1 MFFIRFVTLPMGSH
15 NARQSLGLFLLLI
28 SISLVVEAEDQC
40 SACQRVAVN
49 KKNERKCI
57 RKADCCE
64 ANGAR
69 LNCVVDPCLNFR
81 RSCPRA
87 RHCVSAHCE
96 KLGCQAFYYDGN
108 FLSIQPGDCEVKIL
122 RREMIAKAQNRW
134 NLQSEGEQR
143 KTLDFEVPI
152 YNEPHK
158 SEKLGNCPKYQMTE
172 IIKACSDECT
182 TDHDCTSR
190 RFSKCCWNGCAKR
203 CSRPFIKDPSS
214 FLNLPLLSN
223 DD

>member
-1 MFFIRFVTLPMGSH
+1 MGSH
-15 NARQSLGLFLLLI
+15 NTRQSLGFCLLLI
-28 SISLVVEAEDQC
+28 SISLMVQAEDQC
-40 SACQRVAVN
+40 SACQRVVVN

-64 ANGAR
+64 ANGVR

-108 FLSIQPGDCEVKIL
+108 FLAIQSGDCEVKIL

-134 NLQSEGEQR
+134 NVQSEGGQR

-172 IIKACSDECT
+172 IIKACSDECA

-190 RFSKCCWNGCAKR
+190 RLSKCCWNGCAKR